1 MNVAGP
7 LLTGSEAFTGS
18 EAAFTGTWH
27 SQGRGIHR
35 EGQGPSS
42 LAQRH
47 SSLINFNHNQRHS
60 SLINFN
66 HNQRQSLAALSA
78 AITHLLEGVDAA
90 GLRLM
95 PRATVGHARRRAVAA
110 RHGARRRAGATLDC
124 GEGGGASW

>member
-42 LAQRH
+42 LA
-47 SSLINFNHNQRHS
+47 QRHS

-124 GEGGGASW
+124 GEVGGASW